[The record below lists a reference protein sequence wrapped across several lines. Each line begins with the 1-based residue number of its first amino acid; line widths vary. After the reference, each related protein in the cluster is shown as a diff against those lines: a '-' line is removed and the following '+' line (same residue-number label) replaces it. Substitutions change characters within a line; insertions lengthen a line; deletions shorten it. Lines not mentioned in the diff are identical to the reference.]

1 MGLKMRIWL
10 SPAIAMVVFIVGGFV
25 VALITGS
32 ADSAITALGG
42 SDYPY
47 LDQTNRFSIELDA
60 LQAQVTAAVAQGE
73 KGKLAEAEATSATI
87 HKVLAAMQATDKHKK
102 EAQDLSAQFDAYYT
116 AANATARI
124 FLDIDKGDGGAS
136 VAVMQK
142 AQEKLKTTLATMQ
155 TQAVTGF
162 NEGLVSAH
170 NGVRRSVW
178 AMSMGAVVVLL
189 ALGGGSYLLV
199 QSLWRQIGGEPAYA
213 RKVLNQMARGDLAQD
228 IAVAPRADQSVLA
241 AVREM
246 SGSLARMISDVRGG
260 TERIADA
267 SQEIASGNQDLS
279 NRTEEQ
285 AASLQKTAA
294 SMEQISSTVKHSA
307 ENAKQATRIALQ
319 ASEAADNGGSVVG
332 QVITTMDDILVA
344 SKKIAEIVG
353 VIDGIAFQTNILA
366 LNAAVEAAR
375 AGEDGRGFA
384 VVAGEVRNLAQ
395 RSAQAAKEIKNM
407 ISESVQKVDAGSVL
421 VHQAG
426 TAMTDIV
433 AQVKRVND
441 LIAEISQA
449 AVEQSAGISQ
459 VTDAVTQM
467 DNVTQQN
474 AALVE
479 QSAAAAASMRS
490 DSSALAQAVSAFK
503 VSQGESTATA

>member
-1 MGLKMRIWL
+1 
-10 SPAIAMVVFIVGGFV
+10 
-25 VALITGS
+25 
-32 ADSAITALGG
+32 
-42 SDYPY
+42 
-47 LDQTNRFSIELDA
+47 
-60 LQAQVTAAVAQGE
+60 
-73 KGKLAEAEATSATI
+73 
-87 HKVLAAMQATDKHKK
+87 
-102 EAQDLSAQFDAYYT
+102 
-116 AANATARI
+116 
-124 FLDIDKGDGGAS
+124 
-136 VAVMQK
+136 
-142 AQEKLKTTLATMQ
+142 
-155 TQAVTGF
+155 
-162 NEGLVSAH
+162 
-170 NGVRRSVW
+170 
-178 AMSMGAVVVLL
+178 
-189 ALGGGSYLLV
+189 
-199 QSLWRQIGGEPAYA
+199 
-213 RKVLNQMARGDLAQD
+213 
-228 IAVAPRADQSVLA
+228 
-241 AVREM
+241 
-246 SGSLARMISDVRGG
+246 MISDVRGG